1 MNTSSWT
8 VRMRLALGFGVVCA
22 LMLVILGVGLFSM
35 SRIQAGVVNI
45 VDDRIPKIDASN
57 TILTQ
62 VGDIANAL
70 RDMMLTADAGER
82 QKQTDNIV
90 QSRSVIKKN
99 VELLEQL
106 IILPKGKE
114 LLQQLKTQRSKYVA
128 GQDALIALIKADKA
142 DEAKTYLAA
151 ELRPLQQSYQAVIKA
166 LIADQVELM
175 DATAKTADETYA
187 QARTA
192 MLALGV
198 LALLAAVGIGY
209 MITRSLL
216 KELGGEPSE
225 AADLALAVSQGDF
238 TRTVALQAGDTTSLI
253 ASLVAMQGNLAQIVT
268 TVRTG
273 SESVAT
279 ASAEIAQGNNDLS
292 ARTEQQASALEET
305 AASMEELGS
314 TVKQNAD
321 SARQA
326 NQLAQNASTVAVK
339 GGEVVGQ
346 VVETM
351 KGINESSRKISDI
364 ISVIDGI
371 AFQTNI
377 LALNAAVEAARA
389 GEQGR
394 GFAVV
399 ASEVRSLAGRS
410 AEAAKEIKQLINA
423 SVERVEHGT
432 TLVDEAGTTMAEV
445 VSSIR
450 RVTDI
455 MGEISAASNE
465 QASGVAQ
472 VGEAVTQMDQATQ
485 QNAALVEEMAA
496 AASSLKGQASE
507 LVQAVAFFKLAGH
520 GGAAHSMPRTAVRA
534 PAAQAKPFKGT
545 ERRALAAPKGGAASK
560 PAAPKPAPAA
570 APKTQSKPAPAGGDD
585 DWETF

>member
-1 MNTSSWT
+1 MNISAWT
-8 VRMRLALGFGVVCA
+8 VRMRLTLGFGAVCA

-35 SRIQAGVVNI
+35 SRIESGISEITEN
-45 VDDRIPKIDASN
+45 RIPKIDASN
-57 TILTQ
+57 TILAQ
-62 VGDIANAL
+62 VTEISITL
-70 RDMMLTADAGER
+70 RDMMLTPDAAER
-82 QKQTDNIV
+82 QKQTDAV
-90 QSRSVIKKN
+90 MQSRAVIRKN
-99 VELLEQL
+99 VELLDQL
-106 IILPKGKE
+106 VVLPKGVALLKE
-114 LLQQLKTQRSKYVA
+114 VKALRIKYIA
-128 GQDALIALIKADKA
+128 SQDSIMALIKADNVG
-142 DEAKTYLAA
+142 EARAFLNS
-151 ELRPLQQSYQAVIKA
+151 ELRPSQTAYQTAVRA
-166 LIADQVELM
+166 LIADQVDQLE
-175 DATAKTADETYA
+175 ATAKSGDETYGR
-187 QARTA
+187 ARA
-192 MLALGV
+192 VMLALGLV
-198 LALLAAVGIGY
+198 ALLVAAGLGY
-209 MITRSLL
+209 FITRSLL
-216 KELGGEPSE
+216 KELGGEPGD
-225 AADLALAVSQGDF
+225 AANLAQAVSQGDF
-238 TRTVALQAGDTTSLI
+238 TRNVVLQAGDTTSLM
-253 ASLVAMQGNLAQIVT
+253 ASLGAMQGNLAQIVT

-273 SESVAT
+273 SEGVAT

-326 NQLAQNASTVAVK
+326 NQLAQSASTVAAK
-339 GGEVVGQ
+339 GGAVVGQ

-410 AEAAKEIKQLINA
+410 AEAAKEIKTLINA

-485 QNAALVEEMAA
+485 QNAALVEQMAA
-496 AASSLKGQASE
+496 AASSLKGQAAE
-507 LVQAVAFFKLAGH
+507 LVQAVAFFKVPAHAGST
-520 GGAAHSMPRTAVRA
+520 SMPRTAVRA
-534 PAAQAKPFKGT
+534 PAALAKPFKGA
-545 ERRALAAPKGGAASK
+545 ERRGS
-560 PAAPKPAPAA
+560 
-570 APKTQSKPAPAGGDD
+570 
-585 DWETF
+585 